1 LIVAKNRGAD
11 KHLFEALTRAYT
23 ARARLFHNGVIASNI
38 DLLIAEI
45 DSVQEPGE
53 WNLGKLGITVTA
65 FARLKKSGGSPRQVF
80 AHPDIIKVRPHLIAY
95 YRNMATVSQKGIGQI
110 LFPTTRYESRRAPT
124 VEDRPARQLCRTLNA
139 IISGVIDGMPNYNV
153 AVSRKAIF
161 AELGA
166 QFQGTWVNLVGQ
178 GAAKAVQNVLRVY
191 IQQKELGSDLG
202 TGKYALNNG
211 WRIEFAAEP
220 DVAFFDSRD
229 VKQIAIEIKG
239 SLDMAGAQTRYGEA
253 GKTFQKQLDEN
264 PRCHTIYLASCFT
277 DAVIDQIRR
286 DGKVR
291 EWFNLTSIIY
301 DEDERDRFLR
311 RLFHVV
317 NTPR

>member
-1 LIVAKNRGAD
+1 MARNRAAD
-11 KHLFEALTRAYT
+11 KHLFEALTKAYT

-38 DLLIAEI
+38 DLLMAEI
-45 DSVQEPGE
+45 DAVQEPE
-53 WNLGKLGITVTA
+53 KWNLGKLGITKTA
-65 FARLKKSGGSPRQVF
+65 FRRVKESGGLPRQVF
-80 AHPDIIKVRPHLIAY
+80 AHPDVVKVRPHLIAY
-95 YRNMATVSQKGIGQI
+95 YRNMATISQKGIGQI
-110 LFPTTRYESRRAPT
+110 LFSTTRYECKRAQT
-124 VEDRPARQLCRTLNA
+124 VEDRPAERLCRTLNA

-153 AVSRKAIF
+153 AVSRKAVF

-166 QFQGTWVNLVGQ
+166 QFQGTWANLVGQ
-178 GAAKAVQNVLRVY
+178 GAAKAVEKVLRDHLEHE
-191 IQQKELGSDLG
+191 QLGAHIG
-202 TGKYALNNG
+202 ARKYGLNNG

-220 DVAFFDSRD
+220 DVAFFDPQG

-239 SLDMAGAQTRYGEA
+239 SLDTAGAQSRYGEA

-277 DAVIDQIRR
+277 DAVIEQIRR

-301 DEDERDRFLR
+301 DDAERQRFLR